1 MGRSQVNR
9 KVPGTL
15 LTRMCAFSLL
25 PLLAIENGKLI
36 SCKRCSG
43 LIVNRERKL
52 NFDQLRKVSREHLL
66 RIQVEEITAMQ
77 KKLSNTMTA
86 YFDIISAATMLSEFE
101 LVEEEGLRGQKGRRE
116 NAASET
122 ELCDEPEI
130 EWHDESQEEE
140 PTEKEN
146 NSKPKGKT
154 EEQAA
159 NDEVGFALPFRCCLK
174 INTSLITSR
183 NNKRFTNSLWPCCWS
198 IRSWLRL

>member
-9 KVPGTL
+9 KVPGTIL
-15 LTRMCAFSLL
+15 ARISVFSLL
-25 PLLAIENGKLI
+25 SHIAIENGKLI

-77 KKLSNTMTA
+77 RKLSNTMTA

-122 ELCDEPEI
+122 GLCDEPEI

-159 NDEVGFALPFRCCLK
+159 NDEVGSVFPFLCC
-174 INTSLITSR
+174 
-183 NNKRFTNSLWPCCWS
+183 
-198 IRSWLRL
+198 